1 MLSEDK
7 QQKQG
12 NAELLQMASGGEIP
26 PSGAP
31 SAKIEKILQNTGE
44 FFLRQRILSRWL
56 EDLEERIKAESD
68 YVLFQRCIGERDG
81 IFETM
86 GHTHEKVI
94 EQLVD
99 TKKVLAGL
107 EDTSEAESEY
117 FDFEKPYI
125 EGYINGIEQTL
136 RAGRETFEEP
146 IPFALIIVTAVDEV
160 RASYEAVFQA
170 IPAFKPISEPCNK
183 RYLVTTSTSEAEQAV
198 RALPE
203 GMEYMLCYIYGHPSN
218 PPVAETLQCLSE
230 FSEDNLFIVKDVM
243 QAGQPLKP
251 EKVVRRLIRAAGLT

>member
-1 MLSEDK
+1 MLSEDY
-7 QQKQG
+7 QQKHSMG
-12 NAELLQMASGGEIP
+12 GASLTASRGEP
-26 PSGAP
+26 TSPDAP
-31 SAKIEKILQNTGE
+31 RGKIEKILNNSGE
-44 FFLRQRILSRWL
+44 FFLRQRILNRWL
-56 EDLEERIKAESD
+56 KDLEERIRAEND
-68 YVLFQRCIGERDG
+68 YTLFQRYIGERDG

-99 TKKVLAGL
+99 AKKVLAGL
-107 EDTSEAESEY
+107 EDTSKAETEY

-136 RAGRETFEEP
+136 RAGRETFGEP

-160 RASYEAVFQA
+160 RASYETVFQA

-198 RALPE
+198 NALPE
-203 GMEYMLCYIYGHPSN
+203 DMECMVCYIYGHPSN
-218 PPVAETLQCLSE
+218 PPVAELLQRLSA
-230 FSEDNLFIVKDVM
+230 FSGDNLFIVKDVM
-243 QAGQPLKP
+243 QAGRPLKP
-251 EKVVRRLIRAAGLT
+251 EKVVRRLIRASGLT